1 MEKTLIGQKELAERW
16 SCSPG
21 YIDTLESNA
30 VLTRVNLSKRLFPM
44 SQIREI
50 EKSGEP
56 SPTLKTVKDLKD
68 ENTRLAKE
76 NKFLKKSLA
85 EMAKVLYE
93 DL

>member
-16 SCSPG
+16 SCSTG
-21 YIDTLESNA
+21 YIDILESNA

-44 SQIREI
+44 SQVREI
-50 EKSGEP
+50 ERSEEP
-56 SPTLKTVKDLKD
+56 SPTLKAVRDLRA
-68 ENTRLAKE
+68 ENSRLMKE